1 LIGKLAAKIFGT
13 SNEREIKRIMPTVVR
28 INALEA
34 EIRQL
39 TDEQLRAKTDEF
51 RGRIRARLEGIE
63 DENERAEARK
73 QALEEIL
80 PEAFAVAREAGRRVL
95 NMRHF
100 DVQLIGGIVL
110 HRGMISEMKT
120 GEGKTLVATLPVY
133 LNALAGEGVH
143 VVTVND
149 YLAKRDS
156 EWMGKLYR
164 FLGMSVGVI
173 VHDLDDDERR
183 EAYAADV
190 TYGTN
195 NEFGFDYLRDNMK
208 FNLAECVQ
216 RGHHY
221 AIVDEVDSILIDE
234 ARTPLIISGASEE
247 STDKYERVDRIIPH
261 LKKGEEIETAPG
273 EPKIYT
279 GDFVVDE
286 KARATTI
293 TDEGW
298 EKVER
303 LLGIG
308 NIADPENWALK
319 HHVETAVKA
328 HALYRRDV
336 EYVVKDGQ
344 VIIVDEFTGRLMS
357 GRRWSDGLHQAIEAK
372 ERVKIE
378 RENQTLAT
386 ITFQNYFRMYKK
398 LAGMTGTAETEAAE
412 FDKIYKLA
420 VVAIPPNKP
429 LLRVENAD
437 IVYRT
442 EREKYFA
449 ASDEVQ
455 KISAEGRPIL
465 VGTTSIEKSER
476 LSDLLKKKGVKHVVL
491 NAKYHEREAEIVAQA
506 GRLGAVTIA
515 TNMAG
520 RGTDILLGG
529 NPEFMAR
536 QEAVKKGS
544 AQPLRTAGGEVVL
557 QQDSAHSIV
566 FYYNGTEYQCP
577 TPQWNEILHKY
588 KSETDAEH
596 DKVVG
601 VGGLHILGTERHE
614 ARRIDNQLRG
624 RAGRQ
629 GDPGSSRFYL
639 SLEDDLMRIFA
650 KAWVSSFLERLGM
663 TEGVPIESRLISRR
677 IEAAQKAVEAQHFE
691 SRKHILEYDDVMNKQ
706 RVAVYGL
713 RRQLLDGVDQ
723 KELILDDYVASMVGE
738 ALDRFAPRNVHFD
751 QWDMDGLRKY
761 LLENFSLD
769 LNKRGID
776 ADKLNRQELGDAIFD
791 KLRESYEE
799 KEKQLGPEGMR
810 YHERMIMLSVLDTQW
825 KDHLLNMDHLKEGIG
840 LRGYGQHDPLVEY
853 KRESFDMFESMMQRF
868 QEDTIRYLFH
878 MRIEELP
885 SATAA
890 AVGSGPDEDG
900 SKPSAPRRRAA
911 TSVDDLEAQFEKRKK
926 RELEQARMAG
936 ATNGNK
942 PQQVVRGAAKVGRND
957 PCPCGSGKK
966 YKKCCGVKV

>member
-1 LIGKLAAKIFGT
+1 MIGKIAAKVFGT
-13 SNEREIKRIMPTVVR
+13 SNEREVKRIRPLVQQ
-28 INALEA
+28 INELEPSMK
-34 EIRQL
+34 QL
-39 TDEQLRAKTDEF
+39 SDEQLRAKTDEF
-51 RGRIRARLEGIE
+51 RARIRERLQGIE
-63 DENERAEARK
+63 EETERVEARK
-73 QALEEIL
+73 AALDEIL
-80 PEAFAVAREAGRRVL
+80 PEAFAVAREGGRRVL

-110 HRGMISEMKT
+110 HQGKIAEMKT

-143 VVTVND
+143 VITVND

-164 FLGMSVGVI
+164 FLGLSVGVI
-173 VHDLDDDERR
+173 VHDLDDDERK
-183 EAYAADV
+183 EAYGADV

-208 FNLAECVQ
+208 FNLADCVQ
-216 RGHHY
+216 RSHHF

-247 STDKYERVDRIIPH
+247 STDKYERVDRIVPH
-261 LKKGEEIETAPG
+261 LEKGEEIETAPG

-279 GDFVVDE
+279 KDFVVDE
-286 KARATTI
+286 KNRTITI
-293 TDEGW
+293 TDDGW

-303 LLGIG
+303 LLSIG

-328 HALYRRDV
+328 HALYRKDV
-336 EYVVKDGQ
+336 EYVVKDNQ
-344 VIIVDEFTGRLMS
+344 VIIVDEFTGRLMP

-372 ERVKIE
+372 EKVKIE
-378 RENQTLAT
+378 RETQTLAT

-412 FDKIYKLA
+412 FEKVYKLG
-420 VVAIPPNKP
+420 VVVIPTNRP

-449 ASDEVQ
+449 VSDEIQ

-476 LSDLLKKKGVKHVVL
+476 LSDLLKKKSIRHVVL

-506 GRLGAVTIA
+506 GRLGTVTIA

-536 QEAVKKGS
+536 QETVKKGF

-557 QQDSAHSIV
+557 QQDSAQTIV
-566 FYYNGTEYQCP
+566 FYYNGTEFQCP
-577 TPQWNEILHKY
+577 TDKWNEIYSKY
-588 KSETDAEH
+588 KAETDAEH
-596 DKVVG
+596 EKVVA
-601 VGGLHILGTERHE
+601 VGGLHIVGTERHE

-650 KAWVSSFLERLGM
+650 KAWVSNFLQKLGM

-677 IEAAQKAVEAQHFE
+677 IEANQKAVEAQHFE

-706 RVAVYGL
+706 RQAVYGL
-713 RRQLLDGVDQ
+713 RHQLLEGVDQ
-723 KELILDDYVASMVGE
+723 KELILDDYVAGMVAE
-738 ALDRFAPRNVHFD
+738 ALDKFAPRNLHFD
-751 QWDMDGLRKY
+751 QWDMEGIKKA
-761 LLENFSLD
+761 LLENFALD
-769 LNKRGID
+769 LEQRGVE
-776 ADKLNRQELGDAIFD
+776 ADKLNRQELGDAIFE
-791 KLRESYEE
+791 KLREIYEG
-799 KEKQLGPEGMR
+799 KEKQLGPDGMR

-853 KRESFDMFESMMQRF
+853 KRESFDMFEGMMQRF
-868 QEDTIRYLFH
+868 QEDTVRYLFH

-885 SATAA
+885 AASAAIAA
-890 AVGSGPDEDG
+890 GDEDG
-900 SKPSAPRRRAA
+900 GTPALSPPRRRAV
-911 TSVDDLEAQFEKRKK
+911 TSVDDLEAQFERRKK

-966 YKKCCGVKV
+966 YKKCCGVAA